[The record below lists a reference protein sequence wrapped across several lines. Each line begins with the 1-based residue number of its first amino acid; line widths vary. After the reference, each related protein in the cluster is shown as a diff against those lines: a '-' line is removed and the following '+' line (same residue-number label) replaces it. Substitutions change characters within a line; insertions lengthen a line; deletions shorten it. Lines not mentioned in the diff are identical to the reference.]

1 MSKIIKSSRKKTVT
15 RRDFLKGAAFGTLG
29 VALGL
34 KHLDAFT
41 TAGGKAV
48 PFAAEKPGSTAVLVQ
63 RADVIDANDNIN
75 VKPVGEM
82 IDQAVLALSGE
93 KDIIKA
99 WKHYLNPDDTV
110 GIKITRCSWMRIHT
124 EQAVIDAINQRLAGI
139 AIPKNRV
146 YVDDAGLPL
155 DKCTALLNVPA
166 VKVHTLTGIAAS
178 LKNYINFSSQPSA
191 YHHAGSANLGEIW
204 NFPKVKGKT
213 RLIIIDFLRPYFGPG
228 PQINPLHRWNYNGI
242 LVGTDPAAIDTI
254 CLSICQA
261 KRNLFKG
268 EEWLIT
274 PPAESITAADKK
286 YGLGTSDPGKIKLTR
301 IGWDKDILI

>member
-1 MSKIIKSSRKKTVT
+1 MSKIIKSSSKKTVT

-41 TAGGKAV
+41 SAGKKVA
-48 PFAAEKPGSTAVLVQ
+48 PFAAEKPGSTAVLV
-63 RADVIDANDNIN
+63 RREDVIDAADNIN
-75 VKPVGEM
+75 GKVVGEM
-82 IDQAVLALSGE
+82 IDQAVLALTGE
-93 KDIIKA
+93 KDINKA
-99 WKHYLNPDDTV
+99 WKHYLKPDDTV
-110 GIKITRCSWMRIHT
+110 GIKVTRCGWMKIHT
-124 EQAVIDAINQRLAGI
+124 EQAVTDAISQRLVGN
-139 AIPKNRV
+139 AIPKDRV
-146 YVDDAGLPL
+146 HVEDAGMPL

-178 LKNYINFSSQPSA
+178 LKNYINFSSRPSA
-191 YHHAGSANLGEIW
+191 YHHAASANLGEIW

-242 LVGTDPAAIDTI
+242 LVGTSPAAIDTI
-254 CLSICQA
+254 CLSICQE

-274 PPAESITAADKK
+274 PPAKSITAADKK
-286 YGLGTSDPGKIKLTR
+286 YGLGTSDPGKIKLIR

>member
-41 TAGGKAV
+41 TAGKKVAA
-48 PFAAEKPGSTAVLVQ
+48 FAADKPGSTAVLVR
-63 RADVIDANDNIN
+63 RADVIDADDNIN
-75 VKPVGEM
+75 GKIVGEM
-82 IDQAVLALSGE
+82 IDQAVLALTGE
-93 KDIIKA
+93 KDISKA
-99 WKHYLNPDDTV
+99 WKHYLNPGDTV
-110 GIKITRCSWMRIHT
+110 GIKVTRCNWMRIHT
-124 EQAVIDAINQRLAGI
+124 EQAVIDAINQRLADI
-139 AIPKNRV
+139 AIPKGRV
-146 YVDDAGLPL
+146 HVDDAGLPL

-178 LKNYINFSSQPSA
+178 LKNYINFSSRPSA

-254 CLSICQA
+254 CLSICQE

-274 PPAESITAADKK
+274 PPATSITAADKK
-286 YGLGTSDPGKIKLTR
+286 YGLGTGDPGKIKLTR